1 MHVKGFPFVWVRTCL
16 VMFALRSL
24 MYLQLPQAQVKR
36 FFCPDF
42 DMSRPPRWTQRV
54 FRLLTPR
61 EPLRRARG
69 AEFGRYYGVKVSK
82 SRASDVRRSVRAEP
96 RVGVEPVVS
105 NASALGR
112 QVNFRVL
119 NGSALDLVPRG

>member
-1 MHVKGFPFVWVRTCL
+1 MLFGAQMAVLAVLPPRAPSSADAKSQVVHLRSFPFVWVRTCL

-69 AEFGRYYGVKVSK
+69 AEFGR
-82 SRASDVRRSVRAEP
+82 
-96 RVGVEPVVS
+96 
-105 NASALGR
+105 
-112 QVNFRVL
+112 
-119 NGSALDLVPRG
+119 